1 MNFAEKLKELRKQN
15 GISQEQLAEKIYVS
29 RQAITKWESGN
40 GIPDIENLLAI
51 SALFNESIDSLLSE
65 EKSLISKHEFLY
77 ESRTEYD
84 LDNPK
89 KIDLKIGVAHEV
101 IIEKTKDEKIQ
112 VIAASNK
119 LSYLAQQVKVKIV
132 EDKRRMDVLVKHAVD
147 LSEIAAMDNLFIFV
161 RIPEKFVA
169 DIEVS
174 SELENLRIRDIT
186 FDEIEFDGKA
196 KNAFITNANG
206 HVEFNT
212 NSNIN
217 VEVKGLKGK
226 LDLNHFHAVSKVKF
240 AEGQNYYLK
249 NAGRFTRFV
258 DANSKI
264 LVGKRETEDPS
275 EPVDLIVELNGWK
288 AETQIATIENPL
300 KNEPRGSF

>member
-1 MNFAEKLKELRKQN
+1 MIFAEKLKELRKQK

-288 AETQIATIENPL
+288 AETQIL
-300 KNEPRGSF
+300 

>member
-1 MNFAEKLKELRKQN
+1 MNFAEKLKELRKQK

-40 GIPDIENLLAI
+40 GIPDIENLLSI
-51 SALFNESIDSLLSE
+51 SALFNESLDSLLSE

-84 LDNPK
+84 LDSPK
-89 KIDLKIGVAHEV
+89 KIDLKIGIAHEV

-112 VIAASNK
+112 LIAASNK
-119 LSYLAQQVKVKIV
+119 LSYLSQQVKVKIV
-132 EDKRRMDVLVKHAVD
+132 EDKRRMDVVVRRSAD
-147 LSEIAAMDNLFIFV
+147 LSDIAAEENLFILV

-169 DIEVS
+169 DVELNSEV
-174 SELENLRIRDIT
+174 ENLKIRDIT
-186 FDEIEFDGKA
+186 FDAVEFDGKA
-196 KNAFITNANG
+196 KNAFITNSCG
-206 HVEFNT
+206 HIELNT

-217 VEVKGLKGK
+217 VEVNGVKGK
-226 LDLNHFHAVSKVKF
+226 IDLNHFHAISKIRF

-258 DANSKI
+258 GNDGRI
-264 LVGKRETEDPS
+264 LVGKRLTEDPA

-288 AETQIATIENPL
+288 AETQIL
-300 KNEPRGSF
+300 

>member
-1 MNFAEKLKELRKQN
+1 MNFAEKLKELRKQK

-40 GIPDIENLLAI
+40 GIPDIENLLSI
-51 SALFNESIDSLLSE
+51 SALFNESLDSLLSE

-84 LDNPK
+84 LDSPK
-89 KIDLKIGVAHEV
+89 KIDLKVGVAHEV

-119 LSYLAQQVKVKIV
+119 LNYLAQQVKVKIV
-132 EDKRRMDVLVKHAVD
+132 EDKRRMDVVVKHSAD
-147 LSEIAAMDNLFIFV
+147 LSDISAEENLFILV

-169 DIEVS
+169 DVELN
-174 SELENLRIRDIT
+174 SELENLKIRDIT
-186 FDEIEFDGKA
+186 FDAIEFDGKA

-206 HVEFNT
+206 HLELNT

-217 VEVKGLKGK
+217 VEVNGTKGK
-226 LDLNHFHAVSKVKF
+226 IDLNHFHAISKVRF

-249 NAGRFTRFV
+249 NTGRFTRFI
-258 DANSKI
+258 DYGGKI
-264 LVGKRETEDPS
+264 LVGKRVTEDPS

-288 AETQIATIENPL
+288 SETQIL
-300 KNEPRGSF
+300 